1 MLTILIQA
9 YQQTLDITV
18 SEYETVYFRA
28 TGSHMVYLT
37 GNVLAPVG
45 LGADDYSDS
54 EDEDDY
60 DLPVGE
66 DEGMYLSEDDESDEL
81 DDLEDP
87 SRITELAS
95 EDEDSVPS
103 KLIKAASGKG
113 KNKRS
118 APDSSEIEE
127 PAEAKP
133 TVDSIL
139 EKSLKQTEV
148 GAQPADEVKMSKT
161 QLKKQAKRLKN
172 NQGGAID
179 TTVEAKVNGEDK
191 GVKAKEETPDKKVK
205 FAKELVQGPS
215 GSAQPN
221 GEVAK
226 AKTEKKAVETPKVNG
241 EAKAANKSTR
251 VVQGVTIDDKK
262 LGSGPGAK
270 KGDKVSM

>member
-1 MLTILIQA
+1 
-9 YQQTLDITV
+9 
-18 SEYETVYFRA
+18 
-28 TGSHMVYLT
+28 MVYLT

-45 LGADDYSDS
+45 GLGEDDYSDS

-60 DLPVGE
+60 GVPMGE
-66 DEGMYLSEDDESDEL
+66 DEGLYLSENDESDEL
-81 DDLEDP
+81 DDLDDP

-95 EDEDSVPS
+95 EDEESIPP

-127 PAEAKP
+127 PAGVKAS
-133 TVDSIL
+133 VDSIL
-139 EKSLKQTEV
+139 EKSLKPAEV
-148 GAQPADEVKMSKT
+148 GAQPVDEVKLSKT

-172 NQGGAID
+172 NQGGAVD

-191 GVKAKEETPDKKVK
+191 GIKAKEETPDKKVK

-221 GEVAK
+221 GDVAK
-226 AKTEKKAVETPKVNG
+226 AKTEKKAVDAPKVNG
-241 EAKAANKSTR
+241 EAKAAAKGTK
-251 VVQGVTIDDKK
+251 VVQGVTVEDKK
-262 LGSGPGAK
+262 VGSGPGAK